1 MQNVVFDG
9 SEIRGASYYQNDFT
23 EFSSNEREQKGY
35 YLAVN
40 VTDWN
45 GAKFRIDRTSG
56 KGTEVAFNGDGIAV
70 LFLGATPKEVN
81 TAKSFVYITAEGEET
96 SFGLNI
102 MCRKKGE

>member
-9 SEIRGASYYQNDFT
+9 SEIRGASYYQSDFT

-56 KGTEVAFNGDGIAV
+56 KGKEVAFNGDGIAV
-70 LFLGATPKEVN
+70 LFLGATQKEVN
-81 TAKSFVYITAEGEET
+81 TAKSFVYIPEEGEET